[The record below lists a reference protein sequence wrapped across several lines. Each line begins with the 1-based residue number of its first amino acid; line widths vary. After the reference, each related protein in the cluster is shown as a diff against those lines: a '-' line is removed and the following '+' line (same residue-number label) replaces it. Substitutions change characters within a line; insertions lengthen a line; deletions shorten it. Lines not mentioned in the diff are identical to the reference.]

1 MDELACVR
9 VRKRAKI
16 REERGERGREG
27 KERTRDKTPKCSS
40 TGYLD
45 GVHRREDIEEVLDL
59 ECGLPVWCVGKCTLR
74 RARGFVHV
82 DKYACVCSTM
92 CVRVY
97 TCVIERR
104 ILPAHPY
111 S

>member
-1 MDELACVR
+1 VCVSEKEQKSR
-9 VRKRAKI
+9 R
-16 REERGERGREG
+16 RGERGREG

-59 ECGLPVWCVGKCTLR
+59 ECGLPVWCVGVCTLK

-82 DKYACVCSTM
+82 DKYACVCSTIY
-92 CVRVY
+92 VRVY
-97 TCVIERR
+97 TCVIKRR
-104 ILPAHPY
+104 IVPAHAY